1 MKSTLLQYEEYSRG
15 REMGS
20 GKKKKS
26 IEIRIGMEKEIKFE
40 AQMVPDTRTLHE
52 LLSV

>member
-1 MKSTLLQYEEYSRG
+1 MKSIPEE
-15 REMGS
+15 EKWEAEK
-20 GKKKKS
+20 KKKKS

>member
-1 MKSTLLQYEEYSRG
+1 MKSIPEE
-15 REMGS
+15 EKWEAE
-20 GKKKKS
+20 KKKKS